1 MGRDVLFKKIAS
13 AGHDTMVVRLERD
26 RSLLLDVLRRG
37 WPQAFN
43 GLTNASITRLRIE
56 HPIVIGGRARN
67 NGGKW
72 VAGFIDL
79 AVMVCMRRPETHSD
93 SSAREVREVFY
104 VEVKSGQIC
113 LGELLRQINF
123 YREYGCDGY
132 WVVVGPDDRYADVL
146 RGQDIAFVRM
156 MAPQSQ

>member
-1 MGRDVLFKKIAS
+1 MGTDVLFKKTSS
-13 AGHDTMVVRLERD
+13 AAHDTMVACLERD
-26 RSLLLDVLRRG
+26 RSLLLDVLQRA

-43 GLTNASITRLRIE
+43 GLSEASITRLRIE

-67 NGGKW
+67 DGGKW

-79 AVMVCMRRPETHSD
+79 AVIVCMRCPGARSD
-93 SSAREVREVFY
+93 SSIREVEEVFY
-104 VEVKSGQIC
+104 VEVKSGQIY

-123 YREYGCDGY
+123 YREYGRDGY

-146 RGQDIAFVRM
+146 KSQDIAFVRM
-156 MAPQSQ
+156 MASQ